1 MKHTDLRLRIIL
13 KKGRRMSDT
22 VTERPPVSLTADRI
36 SARAIICTPFTCSQS
51 LRQIKRLTAANFET
65 E

>member
-1 MKHTDLRLRIIL
+1 
-13 KKGRRMSDT
+13 MSDT